1 MGGSTNVAQRYSWFS
16 GENKDHSSQQGMLWG
31 FLDGY
36 IVMLELVHL
45 NELFPLLSPHT
56 RLLAPCFGYTK
67 LFLVL
72 LDFVFLEGDR
82 QESNDH
88 GSKLKSRL
96 RQGQRESG
104 L

>member
-1 MGGSTNVAQRYSWFS
+1 MVLRRKQRP
-16 GENKDHSSQQGMLWG
+16 QQSEGDAVGVSRWLHCYAG
-31 FLDGY
+31 TR
-36 IVMLELVHL
+36 VRL

-72 LDFVFLEGDR
+72 PDFVFHEGDR

-96 RQGQRESG
+96 RKGQRESG